1 MANDKQET
9 TYLWG
14 SFIWTG
20 DGGLVT
26 EVDPFHIKCW
36 GKVNVRDEQNK
47 PMTVVWCEISSQRV
61 LTKRFYNSPAD
72 VELELNRIRNAKMR
86 N

>member
-36 GKVNVRDEQNK
+36 GQGQ
-47 PMTVVWCEISSQRV
+47 C
-61 LTKRFYNSPAD
+61 
-72 VELELNRIRNAKMR
+72 
-86 N
+86 